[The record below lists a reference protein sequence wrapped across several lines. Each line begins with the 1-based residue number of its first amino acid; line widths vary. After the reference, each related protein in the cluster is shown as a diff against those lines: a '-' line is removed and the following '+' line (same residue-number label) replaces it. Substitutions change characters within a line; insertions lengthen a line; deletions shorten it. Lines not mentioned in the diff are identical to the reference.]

1 MIMLK
6 YFYPV
11 VVLLLLAQTE
21 ATLAATAPSLGA
33 VRQFGVLGGSGV
45 TGATGVGVTVNG
57 DVGSSPTATITNF
70 GPSIAAS
77 GYTLHMTNDAVVQQ
91 ARSDASAAAIDLANQ
106 GPGTAL
112 LAQLSGQTLTAG
124 SYSFTSTADLAA
136 SGTLTLNG
144 PGVFVFNVTS
154 ALTANV
160 GSTVVGS
167 ADPCNVFWRV
177 GSDATLN
184 GNSFFGTVMAAT
196 GFVTVGSGASVAGR
210 VVAATAVTMAGG
222 GGNTIGGCSLLPSL
236 TVLKSVQTYSDPVN
250 VTTNPK
256 AIPGAL
262 MTYTITVLNSG
273 AGAVDS
279 GTTVITDPIPANV
292 AMFVGDINGAGSG
305 PVLFTQGT
313 TTSALSYTFAA
324 LGNAGDDVDFS
335 NNSGATWSYVPTPGV
350 DGCDPLV
357 THLRVNPKGRF
368 VGTAAPPNP
377 GFSLNFRVCVK

>member
-6 YFYPV
+6 HFF
-11 VVLLLLAQTE
+11 LLVALFSSAQFDT
-21 ATLAATAPSLGA
+21 ALAATAPSLGA
-33 VRQFGVLGGSGV
+33 VRQFGVLGGAGV
-45 TGATGVGVTVNG
+45 SGATGAGVIVNG

-70 GPSIAAS
+70 GPSSVAS
-77 GYTLHMTNDAVVQQ
+77 GFTLHMTNDAVVQQ

-112 LAQLSGQTLTAG
+112 VPQLSGQTLTAG
-124 SYSFTSTADLAA
+124 SYSFTSEADLAA

-144 PGVFVFNVTS
+144 SGVFVFNVAS

-167 ADPCNVFWRV
+167 ADPCNVYWLV
-177 GSDATLN
+177 GSSATLN
-184 GNSFFGTVMAAT
+184 GNRFFGTVVAAT
-196 GFVTVGSGASVAGR
+196 GFVTVGAGASVAGR
-210 VVAATAVTMAGG
+210 VVAATAVTMAGA
-222 GGNTIGGCSLLPSL
+222 GGNTIGGCSQLPSL

-262 MTYTITVLNSG
+262 MTYTITVQNSG

-279 GTTVITDPIPANV
+279 GTTVVTDPIA
-292 AMFVGDINGAGSG
+292 AHTALFVGDINGANSG
-305 PVLFTQGT
+305 PVLFTQG
-313 TTSALSYTFAA
+313 SANSGLSYTFTE
-324 LGNAGDDVDFS
+324 LGNASDDVDFYD
-335 NNSGATWSYVPTPGV
+335 GTTWSYKPVAGP

-357 THLRVNPKGRF
+357 TNLRVNPKGTF

-377 GFSLNFRVCVK
+377 GFSLNFRVCVR

>member
-1 MIMLK
+1 MLRH
-6 YFYPV
+6 FYLFV
-11 VVLLLLAQTE
+11 AFLLLVQSDVA
-21 ATLAATAPSLGA
+21 LAATAPSLGA
-33 VRQFGVLGGSGV
+33 LRQFGVLGGSGV
-45 TGATGVGVTVNG
+45 SGATGTGVTVNG

-70 GPSIAAS
+70 GPSSVAS
-77 GYTLHMTNDAVVQQ
+77 GFTLHITNDAVVQQ
-91 ARSDASAAAIDLANQ
+91 ARSDASAAAIDLASQ

-112 LAQLSGQTLTAG
+112 GLQLSGQTLTAG

-144 PGVFVFNVTS
+144 PGVFVFNVVS

-167 ADPCNVFWRV
+167 ADPCNVYWRV

-184 GNSFFGTVMAAT
+184 GNRFFGTVIAAS
-196 GFVTVGSGASVAGR
+196 GFVTVGDGASVAGR
-210 VVAATAVTMAGG
+210 VVAATAVTMAGA
-222 GGNTIGGCSLLPSL
+222 GGNTIGGCSTLPSL
-236 TVLKSVQTYSDPVN
+236 AVLKSVQTYSDPVN

-262 MTYTITVLNSG
+262 MTYTIAVLNSG

-279 GTTVITDPIPANV
+279 GTTVITDPIAANTS
-292 AMFVGDINGAGSG
+292 MFVGDINGAASG
-305 PVLFTQGT
+305 PVLFTQGST
-313 TTSALSYTFAA
+313 SSALSYSFGT
-324 LGNAGDDVDFS
+324 LGSSGDDVDFS
-335 NNSGATWSYVPTPGV
+335 NNSGATWTYVPIPGA

-357 THLRVNPKGRF
+357 TNLRINPKGLF

-377 GFSLNFRVCVK
+377 GFSLSFRVCVK

>member
-1 MIMLK
+1 MLK
-6 YFYPV
+6 HFYFLV
-11 VVLLLLAQTE
+11 ALLLLAQTD
-21 ATLAATAPSLGA
+21 AALAATAPSLGA

-45 TGATGVGVTVNG
+45 TGATGAGVTVNG

-70 GPSIAAS
+70 GPSSVAS
-77 GYTLHMTNDAVVQQ
+77 GSTLHMTNDAVVQQ

-144 PGVFVFNVTS
+144 PGVFVFNVSS
-154 ALTANV
+154 ALTTNV

-167 ADPCNVFWRV
+167 ADPCSVYWRV

-184 GNSFFGTVMAAT
+184 GNSFFGTVIAAT

-210 VVAATAVTMAGG
+210 VVAATAVTMAGA

-236 TVLKSVQTYSDPVN
+236 AVLKSVQTYSDPFN

-256 AIPGAL
+256 AIPGAM

-279 GTTVITDPIPANV
+279 GTTVVTDPIPANT
-292 AMFVGDINGAGSG
+292 ALFVGDISGAASG
-305 PVLFTQGT
+305 PVLFTQGST
-313 TTSALSYTFAA
+313 SSALSYTFAA
-324 LGNAGDDVDFS
+324 LGNSGDDVDFS
-335 NNSGATWSYVPTPGV
+335 NNSGATWTYVPTPGA

-357 THLRVNPKGRF
+357 TNLRINPKGRF
-368 VGTAAPPNP
+368 AGTAAPPNP
-377 GFSLNFRVCVK
+377 GFSLSFRVCVK